1 MTSSATIGFGTLF
14 KRGDG
19 GGPEA
24 FTTLAEVVSISGP
37 SLSMDTVDVTHME
50 STGTYRE
57 FIPGLKDGGEVSVT
71 LNFLPAD
78 ATQNATAGILKDYND
93 RVLRNFQIV
102 FPDSGNTTWTIAGY
116 VTAFEQETPLEDKMT
131 AEVTIKVSGEPTLA

>member
-1 MTSSATIGFGTLF
+1 MASSATIGFGTLF

-19 GGPEA
+19 GGPET
-24 FTTLAEVVSISGP
+24 FTTLAEVISISGP

-57 FIPGLKDGGEVSVT
+57 FLPGLKDGGEVSVT
-71 LNFLPAD
+71 VNFLPGD
-78 ATQNATAGILKDYND
+78 STQNVAAGILKDYDD

-102 FPDSGNTTWTIAGY
+102 FPDSGTTTWTFAAY
-116 VTAFEQETPLEDKMT
+116 VTAFEPETPLEDKMT
-131 AEVTIKVSGEPTLA
+131 ASIIMKVSGQPTLA

>member
-19 GGPEA
+19 GGTETFA
-24 FTTLAEVVSISGP
+24 TVAEVVSISGP

-116 VTAFEQETPLEDKMT
+116 VTAFEAETPLEDKMT
-131 AEVTIKVSGEPTLA
+131 ASVTIKVSGEPTLA